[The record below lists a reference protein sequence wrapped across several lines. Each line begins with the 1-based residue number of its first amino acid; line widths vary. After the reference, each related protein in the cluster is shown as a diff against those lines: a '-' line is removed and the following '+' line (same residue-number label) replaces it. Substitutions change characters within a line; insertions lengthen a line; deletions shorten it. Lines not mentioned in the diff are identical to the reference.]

1 MSQEKSTA
9 AVASTPTPQAIP
21 KYLPIEMLPLYDWWK
36 TNGSQFVI
44 TVLTVAVVAG
54 GAFVFKQV
62 RENKTSGA
70 NKELLKA
77 NSLEELE
84 TVVAQ
89 YGSIKAGNAARLRL
103 AKAYYDASKYEDA
116 LNVYDTCLSKGAPKG
131 FEEIAQVGRAHVL
144 EGLNRLDEALAAYQ
158 AFDKASAGHYLQPQV
173 QMGIARIYA
182 MQGKKDEAKK
192 LLETL
197 KAQKTG
203 TPAWEMTI
211 ANLEGVI
218 ERYEPR
224 AARSLFDAAD
234 AAIKTVP
241 APAPAAPVAPEPA
254 PVAPAPAPTK

>member
-1 MSQEKSTA
+1 MSQEKITVADTA
-9 AVASTPTPQAIP
+9 KPNPHALP
-21 KYLPIEMLPLYDWWK
+21 KNLPLEMLPLFDWWRA
-36 TNGSQFVI
+36 NGSQFVI
-44 TVLTVAVVAG
+44 TVLTVAVVGG
-54 GAFVFKQV
+54 GALAFKQY
-62 RENKTSGA
+62 RANKISGA

-103 AKAYYDASKYEDA
+103 AKAYFDASKYEEA
-116 LNVYDTCLSKGAPKG
+116 LNAYDTCLSKGAPKG
-131 FEEIAQVGRAHVL
+131 FEEIAQLGRAHAL
-144 EGLNRLDEALAAYQ
+144 EGLSRLDEALAAYQ
-158 AFDKASAGHYLQPQV
+158 AFDKASAGHFLQPQA

-203 TPAWEMTI
+203 TPSWEM
-211 ANLEGVI
+211 AVASLEGIVD
-218 ERYEPR
+218 RYEPR

-234 AAIKTVP
+234 AASKAAAPAPAESP
-241 APAPAAPVAPEPA
+241 APAPAVTPA
-254 PVAPAPAPTK
+254 PVPAPAK